1 LVYPKN
7 NKTAHYGNKR
17 RIISM
22 ETNGVKKVICAT
34 SEDHKYVDDL
44 WKKIIDAYKNAASL
58 AGVKPKLGKRG
69 DAPKM
74 RHVVSFLREHAV
86 YGDREI
92 QNFAARF
99 VK

>member
-1 LVYPKN
+1 
-7 NKTAHYGNKR
+7 
-17 RIISM
+17 M
-22 ETNGVKKVICAT
+22 ETNEVKKVVCAS

-44 WKKIIDAYKNAASL
+44 WKKIIDAYKNAAAL

-74 RHVVSFLREHAV
+74 RHVISFLREHAV